1 MYIFGGSNGKSPLND
16 TFCFNFPTR
25 TWTRV
30 MISGEI
36 PSPREGHSA
45 VGLNDKYILVFGGW
59 NGKTIFNNFYLFDTE
74 VNEKGIIKQKII
86 FFHFYFQ
93 TFYVYKI
100 RPIFGNVW
108 KMKSISLEEKV
119 IVAVWLKMQFMF
131 SGVKD

>member
-30 MISGEI
+30 MVSGEI

-45 VGLNDKYILVFGGW
+45 VALNDRYILVFGGW

-74 VNEKGIIKQKII
+74 VNEKQKKRPK
-86 FFHFYFQ
+86 FFFYF
-93 TFYVYKI
+93 
-100 RPIFGNVW
+100 P
-108 KMKSISLEEKV
+108 S
-119 IVAVWLKMQFMF
+119 A
-131 SGVKD
+131 